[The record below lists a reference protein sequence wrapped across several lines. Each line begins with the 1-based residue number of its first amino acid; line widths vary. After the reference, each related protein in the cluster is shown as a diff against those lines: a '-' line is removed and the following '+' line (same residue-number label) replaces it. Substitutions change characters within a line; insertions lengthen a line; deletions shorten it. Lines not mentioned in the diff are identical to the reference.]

1 MILFSVL
8 SFPRILS
15 LLLGMFNVFLLF
27 VPSFV
32 FLSFSLVDNAFYN
45 VLGINIDGE
54 RPSHAVPVTCLN
66 FDRSPTKSLSQR
78 LKIRYG
84 ISHHDDA
91 NDSNSN
97 NNSGKS
103 NPPTSGSY
111 RAGAKVRFELERA
124 AQKKPQ
130 FLESFQI
137 IECTKDASTE
147 GKNCI
152 TTEILSL
159 HNVSSNINPN

>member
-1 MILFSVL
+1 MILISVL
-8 SFPRILS
+8 SFPRILF
-15 LLLGMFNVFLLF
+15 LFVGIVNVFIPY
-27 VPSFV
+27 VPYFI

-84 ISHHDDA
+84 TYHHDDV

-137 IECTKDASTE
+137 IECTKDASNE
-147 GKNCI
+147 GTNSI
-152 TTEILSL
+152 TPEIPSL
-159 HNVSSNINPN
+159 